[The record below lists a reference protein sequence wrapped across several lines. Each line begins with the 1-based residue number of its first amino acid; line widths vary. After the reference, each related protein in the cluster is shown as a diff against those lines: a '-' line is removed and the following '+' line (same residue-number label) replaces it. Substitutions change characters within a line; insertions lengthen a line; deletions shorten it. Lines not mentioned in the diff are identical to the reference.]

1 MTLALRLLARVGSAL
16 NLGGVDDAAPDGTS
30 AAGKAWC
37 EAFAALYAAHKR
49 CSAADAHYIAEMVHP
64 VLGDTPPAQALQ
76 TLETSAAF
84 VED

>member
-1 MTLALRLLARVGSAL
+1 MTLALRLLARVGTAL
-16 NLGGVDDAAPDGTS
+16 NLRGVDRAAADGVS

-64 VLGDTPPAQALQ
+64 VLRHMPPAQALQ
-76 TLETSAAF
+76 ALETSPAF